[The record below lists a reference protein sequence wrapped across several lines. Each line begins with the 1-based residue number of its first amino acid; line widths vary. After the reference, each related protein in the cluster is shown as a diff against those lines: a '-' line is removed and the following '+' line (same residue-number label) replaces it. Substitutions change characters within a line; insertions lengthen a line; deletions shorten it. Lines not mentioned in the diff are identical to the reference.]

1 MQSQVDILNTIQA
14 LALYL
19 ITNAFYNVYLHPL
32 RKYPG
37 PKLWAASSIPWGLA
51 FKAGSMHTS
60 LWAMHEKYGPL
71 VRVGPNELSY
81 ASADA
86 WDEVYGRYRPG
97 KRKENQKPAWY
108 LSTDSKDILGA
119 ATGDHGRMRKILGAG
134 FTSAAMR
141 EQEPA
146 ITGYVDLLVQRLG
159 EQTGAGGEAATVDLW
174 QWCVYCLFDVTGDLA
189 FGEPFGCLKDSMM
202 HPWISFVLSNIKL
215 TYIML
220 LCNRIPFFFLYA
232 PVMATWNLVK
242 EYKQHRD
249 VLRETVDRRLA
260 LDKPRPDLIQTML
273 EAKEGMVSPTLGKQR
288 HQGLC

>member
-1 MQSQVDILNTIQA
+1 MVSSAHILNTIQA
-14 LALYL
+14 LGLY
-19 ITNAFYNVYLHPL
+19 IAINAFYNVYLHPL

-37 PKLWAASSIPWGLA
+37 PKLWAASSIPWGLS
-51 FKAGSMHTS
+51 FKAGNMHNS
-60 LWAMHEKYGPL
+60 LWDIHEKYGPI

-81 ASADA
+81 ANADA
-86 WDEVYGRYRPG
+86 WDEVYGRYRAG
-97 KRKENQKPAWY
+97 KRKENQKPDWY
-108 LSTDSKDILGA
+108 LSKDDKDILGA
-119 ATGDHGRMRKILGAG
+119 ATGDHGRMRKIIGGG
-134 FTSAAMR
+134 FTNTAMY

-146 ITGYVDLLVQRLG
+146 ITGYVDLLMQRLR
-159 EQTGAGGEAATVDLW
+159 EQTDGGKTTVDLW

-220 LCNRIPFFFLYA
+220 LCNRIPFFLLYA
-232 PVMATWNLVK
+232 PVMATWNLVQ
-242 EYKQHRD
+242 EYKQHRT

-273 EAKEGMVSPTLGKQR
+273 EAPEGMVSFLPLDR
-288 HQGLC
+288 IDEGLL